1 MIDQRDLEMENIRS
15 LEKLEKNRLSDN
27 IRALEKEIAHVK
39 KSHAI
44 EIKGLTHH
52 FEVDF
57 QSEKKRLEGEKN
69 LEISAYNLK
78 VKRLKKDVAE
88 KGLELEHMAKKM
100 HHQEE
105 ELAMENQG
113 SKREKESLLAELKSN
128 EIHAKNLLAQEK
140 NKLEELNRLEQENL
154 TKLFETNVSE
164 LNGENFKLKQLIECK
179 KEELRELYDEN
190 QRIKESFG
198 KENELISNENKQ
210 LKSKIKELEVEK
222 KDNMEHFKIKMTNL
236 LENDVKSM
244 GEYYENQI
252 KTYIDRVSDLEKI
265 NSGLRERVFKVIQD
279 NDEIRK
285 NFELENSKLRA
296 RVQDLKIK
304 MASLQLEHKEQV
316 SNLGSKV
323 QLTSQTLIR

>member
-1 MIDQRDLEMENIRS
+1 M
-15 LEKLEKNRLSDN
+15 
-27 IRALEKEIAHVK
+27 
-39 KSHAI
+39 
-44 EIKGLTHH
+44 
-52 FEVDF
+52 
-57 QSEKKRLEGEKN
+57 
-69 LEISAYNLK
+69 
-78 VKRLKKDVAE
+78 
-88 KGLELEHMAKKM
+88 
-100 HHQEE
+100 
-105 ELAMENQG
+105 
-113 SKREKESLLAELKSN
+113 AELKSN